1 LDSKRKMHF
10 EICCKI
16 GDKNQIEN
24 NGSVLFLS

>member
-1 LDSKRKMHF
+1 MHF